1 MFVVTGASG
10 FVGTHLVR
18 ALLAQGA
25 SVLAAARRP
34 IPALPNGQALQV
46 VDYGDLIPPGRDCVL
61 IDLADT
67 RDLAAAQAAGSAH
80 VGAAAERAKRLYARD
95 WAFVVVASS
104 AAVYG
109 DAQTQAQREDEAV
122 SPVSTYARAKLA
134 AENAALAQGGAALRL
149 ANLYGPGMAANNVLS
164 DILAQRH
171 TAGPIKIRDGRPV
184 RDYLW
189 AADAVAAFVR
199 VASARASGIWNV
211 GTGRGTSALALA
223 QMLATRFGQLN
234 REIVETAP
242 QAAVS
247 HLVLDCAA
255 LAAKLSWTAHTSLD
269 DGLSQIVADM
279 K

>member
-1 MFVVTGASG
+1 MFVVTGATG

-80 VGAAAERAKRLYARD
+80 VGAAAERAKRLYARE

-109 DAQTQAQREDEAV
+109 DAQTQAQRED
-122 SPVSTYARAKLA
+122 
-134 AENAALAQGGAALRL
+134 
-149 ANLYGPGMAANNVLS
+149 
-164 DILAQRH
+164 
-171 TAGPIKIRDGRPV
+171 
-184 RDYLW
+184 
-189 AADAVAAFVR
+189 DAVYIQQ
-199 VASARASGIWNV
+199 SAKHG
-211 GTGRGTSALALA
+211 
-223 QMLATRFGQLN
+223 
-234 REIVETAP
+234 
-242 QAAVS
+242 
-247 HLVLDCAA
+247 
-255 LAAKLSWTAHTSLD
+255 
-269 DGLSQIVADM
+269 
-279 K
+279 